1 MSNNNRRV
9 NTRATVRDKMD
20 LSTTIVK
27 LVMNIIVSDM
37 QIGYGVSTEKL
48 STLLLNAFS
57 PYDTILSK
65 LLIFKTPDQLR
76 RSKSRLTTIL
86 QTEVLPTTE
95 YQRLVAARNQNQRL
109 TKCERDNKR
118 GLQRVFDTS
127 WYKEIERRI
136 VSYIQ
141 SAAPSVRVYG
151 LVGGLGRQLRTKIG
165 KQLLNKIICRSNL
178 QEANRRAQA
187 TYNINLRRNGTDRT
201 TQAIDILFELI
212 DKTEL
217 VRVIFLQ
224 MGTCATVSNY
234 RTPVNQ
240 GQQRTLQR
248 LPRLATFMTSL
259 V

>member
-1 MSNNNRRV
+1 MSNNNFRV
-9 NTRATVRDKMD
+9 NTRAIRDKMD

-37 QIGYGVSTEKL
+37 QIGYGVSTDKL

-57 PYDTILSK
+57 PYDKILTK
-65 LLIFKTPDQLR
+65 LLIFKTTDHLKRSERQLI
-76 RSKSRLTTIL
+76 TIL
-86 QTEVLPTTE
+86 QTEVQNTTE
-95 YQRLVAARNQNQRL
+95 YERLVAARIKNEPL

-118 GLQRVFDTS
+118 GLQRVFGTP
-127 WYKEIERRI
+127 WYQAIEKRI

-141 SAAPSVRVYG
+141 SAAPSARVYG
-151 LVGGLGRQLRTKIG
+151 FVGGLGSTLRTKIG
-165 KQLLNKIICRSNL
+165 KQLLNKIICRSKL

-187 TYNINLRRNGTDRT
+187 RYNINLTRNRTDRT

-248 LPRLATFMTSL
+248 FRRFPATLMTSL